1 MATVTFDLPDEVVSA
16 NGRSPEEFAREFRL
30 AAATYWYTRGEISMG
45 RAAEIAGL
53 NLADFLD
60 SLASR
65 KIDVFQVDFEEL
77 ERELARA
84 QSARG

>member
-1 MATVTFDLPDEVVSA
+1 MATVTLDFPDQVVSA
-16 NGRSPEEFAREFRL
+16 NGRSPEEFARAFRL

-65 KIDVFQVDFEEL
+65 KIDVFLVDMDDLNKEL
-77 ERELARA
+77 
-84 QSARG
+84 SRG